1 MPAALDQISWV
12 VVGYGVLVTLLTIYS
27 AVRWRERP
35 PWLDSMAWMLE
46 VLLVI
51 RALAGLAGLLGDNE
65 PAAYST
71 HLGYLVA
78 SVCVLPIALRSV
90 ADDRGPWSLGVL
102 GVSAVA
108 VTVISVR
115 IMVTL

>member
-1 MPAALDQISWV
+1 MRGASALDQISWV
-12 VVGYGVLVTLLTIYS
+12 VIGYGVLVTLLTAYS
-27 AVRWRERP
+27 ALRWRERP

-51 RALAGLAGLLGDNE
+51 RGLAGLGAAASGDDLS
-65 PAAYST
+65 ST
-71 HLGYLVA
+71 HIGYLLA

-102 GVSAVA
+102 GVSAIA
-108 VTVISVR
+108 VTVMSVR
-115 IMVTL
+115 VMGTL